1 MSLAEQIFFFIS
13 KEKTLK
19 KYDSIGIVSCLPL
32 YLAPKERVY
41 FMQCN
46 CEYSVKGNGDNV
58 IEARKYKLNLYFNLF
73 KRAEDQMAIEQAA
86 VE

>member
-1 MSLAEQIFFFIS
+1 MSLTEQIFFFIS

-46 CEYSVKGNGDNV
+46 CEYSVKGDNV
-58 IEARKYKLNLYFNLF
+58 IEARKLKLNLYFNLF

>member
-1 MSLAEQIFFFIS
+1 
-13 KEKTLK
+13 
-19 KYDSIGIVSCLPL
+19 
-32 YLAPKERVY
+32 
-41 FMQCN
+41 MQCN
-46 CEYSVKGNGDNV
+46 CGYSVKGNGDNV